1 MAWIDFRMD
10 ITFRPG
16 MIADAVDI
24 ADILISVRTEF
35 TPYAPLVHSEADVHR
50 WVAALLLPR
59 GGVTVAMHQTQI
71 IGVASVSRVDGE
83 SWIDHMAVAP
93 AYTGTGIGTAL
104 LAHVLAT
111 LKPPILLYTFQ
122 ANAGARRFYER
133 VGFMPVK
140 FTDGAENEER
150 CPDVLYRLGER
161 K

>member
-1 MAWIDFRMD
+1 MNTTLRAAV
-10 ITFRPG
+10 
-16 MIADAVDI
+16 IADAVAI
-24 ADILISVRTEF
+24 ADILIAARTEF
-35 TPYAPLVHSEADVHR
+35 MTYAPLVHGELELHR
-50 WVAALLLPR
+50 WVAEDLLR
-59 GGVTVAMHQTQI
+59 QAGVTVAMRGAQI
-71 IGVASVSRVDGE
+71 VGMVSVSRVDGE

-111 LKPPILLYTFQ
+111 LMPPVLLYTFQ
-122 ANAGARRFYER
+122 ANLGARRFYER
-133 VGFMPVK
+133 VGFVPVK